1 MAEQSRRGLQNL
13 LDQCNSGTRLHIL
26 GYGCIARV
34 AELVYAADLKS
45 ASFTGLW
52 VRVPS
57 CPPEQKDDP
66 SGSYFCSIW
75 TGREPAGFV
84 RARSRGKQKCLHF
97 YLRGDAANQGSVRSR
112 CPSRP
117 TRPRKDARRV
127 FFVSRKNLK
136 RDIIHLSLRR
146 VPLALKRPTFCN
158 RSDAMQK
165 HKTRYTLGISI

>member
-1 MAEQSRRGLQNL
+1 MHPLYGSLAQLARAP
-13 LDQCNSGTRLHIL
+13 RLHRGGRGFEPL
-26 GYGCIARV
+26 ATHQKQKKDPKGLYFV
-34 AELVYAADLKS
+34 SV
-45 ASFTGLW
+45 SFT
-52 VRVPS
+52 S
-57 CPPEQKDDP
+57 E
-66 SGSYFCSIW
+66 
-75 TGREPAGFV
+75 GREPAGFV
-84 RARSRGKQKCLHF
+84 RARSRGEQKCLHF
-97 YLRGDAANQGSVRSR
+97 YLRGDAANQGSARSR

-117 TRPRKDARRV
+117 TRPRKDARGV